1 MERKELCQFGKRIEK
16 KLVDM
21 NKKQLWLIEEVKKDT
36 GKYFDRSYLHKIE
49 VGELATP
56 GIISSISKILEI
68 PVPK

>member
-1 MERKELCQFGKRIEK
+1 MERKELCQFGKSIEK

-68 PVPK
+68 SAPK

>member
-1 MERKELCQFGKRIEK
+1 MERKELCQFGKSIEK

-68 PVPK
+68 PSPK